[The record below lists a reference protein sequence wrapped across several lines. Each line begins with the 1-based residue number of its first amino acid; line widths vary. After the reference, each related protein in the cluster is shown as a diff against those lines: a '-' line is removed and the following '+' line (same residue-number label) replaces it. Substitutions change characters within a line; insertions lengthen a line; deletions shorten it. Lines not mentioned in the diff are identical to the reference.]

1 MPRQDAHKKT
11 RKPANRRQKAK
22 SLRRIPLSTVTIRQI
37 NTAPVPHTAALN
49 PVIVVVLEQ
58 PEDRE
63 PRSAE
68 EQIGADVDERSG
80 AVQHPDDGDPE
91 THGGDSGAEDEA
103 VERSDVVRVV
113 LVQEVGTH
121 ATFPVKPPAIAR
133 KRSVCQNVVDK
144 PKQSEAAATP
154 ASPLSITGFRP
165 IRSIR
170 DTVVIVNLAALKGD
184 NRPCHSYLT
193 NDPIEKQ

>member
-1 MPRQDAHKKT
+1 MPRPMPRQDAHKKT

-68 EQIGADVDERSG
+68 EQIDADVDERSG

-113 LVQEVGTH
+113 LVQEVGTQAQH
-121 ATFPVKPPAIAR
+121 DGGADEL
-133 KRSVCQNVVDK
+133 C
-144 PKQSEAAATP
+144 EAQ
-154 ASPLSITGFRP
+154 RE
-165 IRSIR
+165 
-170 DTVVIVNLAALKGD
+170 GD
-184 NRPCHSYLT
+184 GAGDWHGEGY
-193 NDPIEKQ
+193 IEWYRC